1 MHELS
6 LVESLIE
13 TLVAESHKQHFR
25 RVRTVELEVGEL
37 SCVEPEALEF
47 AFLACSKGTLAEG
60 ASLRITRKKGR
71 AYCELCA
78 LESDI
83 ETAYDPCP
91 ACGAV
96 GLEIRT
102 GRALEIVSLEVE

>member
-13 TLVAESHKQHFR
+13 TLVAESQKQQFQK
-25 RVRTVELEVGEL
+25 VRTIDLEVGAL
-37 SCVEPEALEF
+37 SCVAPEALEF

-60 ASLRITRKKGR
+60 ATLRIRQKKGR
-71 AYCELCA
+71 GYCTICA
-78 LESDI
+78 LERDI

-91 ACGAV
+91 TCGLV
-96 GLEIRT
+96 GLEVRSGRT
-102 GRALEIVSLEVE
+102 LEIVSLEVQ